1 MSYGK
6 TIEVDMPVQEAL
18 PKVRSAFKE
27 QGFGTLTEIDMAAT
41 LKEKIG
47 QDIEPYVL
55 LGMCNPNLASQ
66 ALAVEKEIGLL
77 LPCNV
82 VVRREGAR
90 TLIQALDPEVMVGV
104 PDNEAMRPIAQ
115 DAADRIDKALQAL
128 VQGA

>member
-6 TIEVDMPVQEAL
+6 TIEVDMSVQEAL

-47 QDIEPYVL
+47 QDIEPYVI

-82 VVRREGAR
+82 VVRREGER
-90 TLIQALDPEVMVGV
+90 TLVQALDPEVMVGV

-115 DAADRIDKALQAL
+115 DAGVRIDKALQAL

>member
-6 TIEVDMPVQEAL
+6 TIEIDLPMETAV
-18 PKVRSAFKE
+18 PKVKEAFKL

-47 QDIEPYVL
+47 QVIDPYVI

-66 ALAVEKEIGLL
+66 ALAVEIQIGLL

-82 VVRREGAR
+82 VVRRQDAR
-90 TLIQALDPEVMVGV
+90 TLVEALDPAVMVGV
-104 PDNEAMRPIAQ
+104 PDNEMMRPIAE
-115 DAADRIDKALQAL
+115 DAGASIDRALEAL
-128 VQGA
+128 VR

>member
-6 TIEVDMPVQEAL
+6 TIEIAL
-18 PKVRSAFKE
+18 PMETAIPKVKEAFKL

-47 QDIEPYVL
+47 QVIDPYVI

-66 ALAVEKEIGLL
+66 ALAVEIEIGLL

-82 VVRREGAR
+82 VVRRQGER
-90 TLIQALDPEVMVGV
+90 TLVQALDPAVMVGV
-104 PDNEAMRPIAQ
+104 PDNELMKPIAE
-115 DAADRIDKALQAL
+115 DAGARIDRALEAL
-128 VQGA
+128 VQSS